1 MPFVEIFVSEN
12 RSPSQRRRLGDA
24 VHRALVQTVDVPE
37 DDRFQAIQVH
47 ASADLV
53 YDPAYLGLARSPE
66 FVAIRITLRGGRS
79 AAKKQALY
87 RSIVTRARD
96 AIGIRPEDVLI
107 VLSENQP
114 LDWSFGGG
122 VAQYA
127 PAEPTQGRP

>member
-24 VHRALVQTVDVPE
+24 VQQALAETVDVPT
-37 DDRFQAIQVH
+37 DDRFQAISLH
-47 ASADLV
+47 ASSDLI
-53 YDPAYLGLARSPE
+53 YDPAYLGIARSPE
-66 FVAIRITLRGGRS
+66 FVAIRITLRRGRS

-87 RSIVTRARD
+87 QAIVTRARD
-96 AIGIRPEDVLI
+96 AIGIRAEDVLI
-107 VLSENQP
+107 VLTENEA

-127 PAEPTQGRP
+127 PAEPKQGGV